1 MTKFMKQ
8 SVEFDLNEICE
19 KVLKIRKQVVDCPP
33 EDAPEMY
40 FVMLECAGMVGA
52 IQSNLRALNMH
63 RVMYCCKWLYTQDWT
78 QEEHSMTKEEV
89 KDVT

>member
-63 RVMYCCKWLYTQDWT
+63 REDNIVANALYNKMT
-78 QEEHSMTKEEV
+78 QEEQAALEEV
-89 KDVT
+89 KDVN